1 MNSKLTHAILA
12 VCTLLTASIAQS
24 PPLTTSGFVK
34 LDDVKGVDAASAA
47 PALAVLG
54 MSLLPYEVVLPFG
67 NMLYVTPDVV
77 TIWDPDL
84 KLPKGFPADIT
95 VYAQKLSLSGAF
107 TTAPMADT
115 AIRLRGI
122 HPNSDRQSSVV
133 RMSACGGSSRG
144 FAGGFAGRFR
154 LPTQGGVI
162 VGTPGDT

>member
-24 PPLTTSGFVK
+24 PPLNTSGLVK

-133 RMSACGGSSRG
+133 RMSACGGSSGG

>member
-1 MNSKLTHAILA
+1 MVIPSEANEHKSYKIMCYIRTFRSNKSIKTLFCITSEVPRCKHFLVHARFL
-12 VCTLLTASIAQS
+12 VS
-24 PPLTTSGFVK
+24 V
-34 LDDVKGVDAASAA
+34 
-47 PALAVLG
+47 
-54 MSLLPYEVVLPFG
+54 
-67 NMLYVTPDVV
+67 
-77 TIWDPDL
+77 
-84 KLPKGFPADIT
+84 DIT

-107 TTAPMADT
+107 TMAPMADT

-162 VGTPGDT
+162 VGNPGDT